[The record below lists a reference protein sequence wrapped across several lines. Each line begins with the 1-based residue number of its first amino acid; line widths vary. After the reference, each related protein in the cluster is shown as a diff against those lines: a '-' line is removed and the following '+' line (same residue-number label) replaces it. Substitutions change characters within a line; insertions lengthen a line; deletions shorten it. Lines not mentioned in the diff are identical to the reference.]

1 MAEKYKNKYRTESFR
16 AKWWDYTWNAAYF
29 VTICTLNRQHYFGKV
44 SNGKMI
50 LSGAGVLADV
60 FWHEIKNHHKYVE
73 LDAFV
78 VMPNHIH
85 GILIINKPDEKR
97 KEEKNDFGKEDQGK
111 EENGNNDSGYQEDG
125 DSIYREEDGDF
136 RNQDKDRDSRNQ
148 EEEEDSRNLDKEGDP
163 STVVACNDST
173 SDACND
179 STSDACNDSTAK
191 RGFSKEKD
199 SPQITEF
206 SQHMAAISPKKDS
219 LPSIL
224 RSYKSAVTKHANRMG
239 FEFAWQSKYHDHII
253 RDEAAYQ
260 RIAKYIEN
268 NPSKWKEDGFF

>member
-1 MAEKYKNKYRTESFR
+1 MADKFKNKYRTESFR

-29 VTICTLNRQHYFGKV
+29 VTICTLNRRHYFGKV

-60 FWHEIKNHHKYVE
+60 FWHEIKNHHMYVE

-85 GILIINKPDEKR
+85 GILIINKPEEKR
-97 KEEKNDFGKEDQGK
+97 KEEEIIENKDKRNNHSSYQG
-111 EENGNNDSGYQEDG
+111 EENEDSG
-125 DSIYREEDGDF
+125 
-136 RNQDKDRDSRNQ
+136 NQ
-148 EEEEDSRNLDKEGDP
+148 EENQDPRNLDKEGDSRNQDKKEDSRNQDKEGDS

-173 SDACND
+173 LDFS
-179 STSDACNDSTAK
+179 STLDIP
-191 RGFSKEKD
+191 KEKE
-199 SPQITEF
+199 SPIITEY
-206 SQHMAAISPKKDS
+206 SQHMADISPKKDS
-219 LPSIL
+219 LPSIM
-224 RSYKSAVTKHANRMG
+224 RSYKSAVTKHANRLG
-239 FEFAWQSKYHDHII
+239 FEFGWQSKYHDHII

-260 RIAKYIEN
+260 RIAQYIVN

>member
-1 MAEKYKNKYRTESFR
+1 MADKFKNKYRTESFR

-29 VTICTLNRQHYFGKV
+29 VTICTLKRRHYFGKV

-85 GILIINKPDEKR
+85 GILIINKPEEKR
-97 KEEKNDFGKEDQGK
+97 GEEKNDFGKKDQRM
-111 EENGNNDSGYQEDG
+111 EENGKNYS
-125 DSIYREEDGDF
+125 
-136 RNQDKDRDSRNQ
+136 RNQDKDGDS
-148 EEEEDSRNLDKEGDP
+148 
-163 STVVACNDST
+163 STVVACK
-173 SDACND
+173 
-179 STSDACNDSTAK
+179 DSTAK
-191 RGFSKEKD
+191 RGFTKKED
-199 SPQITEF
+199 SPLITEF
-206 SQHMAAISPKKDS
+206 SQHMADISPKKDS

-239 FEFAWQSKYHDHII
+239 FDFAWQSKYHDHII

>member
-29 VTICTLNRQHYFGKV
+29 VTICTLNRRHYFGKV

-60 FWHEIKNHHKYVE
+60 FWYEIKNHHKYVE

-97 KEEKNDFGKEDQGK
+97 EEEKNDFGKEDQRK
-111 EENGNNDSGYQEDG
+111 EENGKNYSRYQ
-125 DSIYREEDGDF
+125 EDGDF
-136 RNQDKDRDSRNQ
+136 RNQDKDG
-148 EEEEDSRNLDKEGDP
+148 DSRNLDKEGDS

-173 SDACND
+173 LDFS
-179 STSDACNDSTAK
+179 ST
-191 RGFSKEKD
+191 RGFLKGKE
-199 SPQITEF
+199 SPIITEF

-224 RSYKSAVTKHANRMG
+224 RSYKSAVTKHANRLG
-239 FEFAWQSKYHDHII
+239 FEFGWQSKYHDHII
-253 RDEAAYQ
+253 RDEGAYQ
-260 RIAKYIEN
+260 RIAQYIEN

>member
-1 MAEKYKNKYRTESFR
+1 MGEKYKNKYRTESFR

-29 VTICTLNRQHYFGKV
+29 VTICTLNRHHYFGKV

-60 FWHEIKNHHKYVE
+60 FWHEIKNHYKYVE

-125 DSIYREEDGDF
+125 DSIYREGDGDF
-136 RNQDKDRDSRNQ
+136 INQDKDG
-148 EEEEDSRNLDKEGDP
+148 DSRNLDKEGD
-163 STVVACNDST
+163 SCTVVACNDST

-179 STSDACNDSTAK
+179 STLDIP
-191 RGFSKEKD
+191 KEKN
-199 SPQITEF
+199 SPIITEF

-239 FEFAWQSKYHDHII
+239 FDFAWQSKYHDHII

>member
-1 MAEKYKNKYRTESFR
+1 MGEKYKNKYRTESFR

-85 GILIINKPDEKR
+85 GILIINKPNEKR
-97 KEEKNDFGKEDQGK
+97 EEEKNDFGKEDQGK
-111 EENGNNDSGYQEDG
+111 EDNGNNY
-125 DSIYREEDGDF
+125 
-136 RNQDKDRDSRNQ
+136 SRNQ
-148 EEEEDSRNLDKEGDP
+148 EEEEDSRYRGEDGDSRNLYKDED
-163 STVVACNDST
+163 SSSVVACNDST
-173 SDACND
+173 
-179 STSDACNDSTAK
+179 
-191 RGFSKEKD
+191 GFTKKED
-199 SPQITEF
+199 SPLITEF

-224 RSYKSAVTKHANRMG
+224 RSYKSAVTKHANRLG
-239 FEFAWQSKYHDHII
+239 FEFGWQSKYHDHII

-260 RIAKYIEN
+260 RIAQYIEN

>member
-29 VTICTLNRQHYFGKV
+29 VTICTLNRHHYFGKV

-85 GILIINKPDEKR
+85 GILIINKPNEKR
-97 KEEKNDFGKEDQGK
+97 EEEKNDFGKEDQGK
-111 EENGNNDSGYQEDG
+111 EENEDSLYREEDG

-136 RNQDKDRDSRNQ
+136 RNLDK
-148 EEEEDSRNLDKEGDP
+148 EGDSRNLDKEGDSRNLDKEGDSRNLYKDEDS
-163 STVVACNDST
+163 STVVACNDS
-173 SDACND
+173 
-179 STSDACNDSTAK
+179 
-191 RGFSKEKD
+191 
-199 SPQITEF
+199 TEF

-224 RSYKSAVTKHANRMG
+224 RSYKSAVTKHANRLG
-239 FEFAWQSKYHDHII
+239 FEFGWQSKYHDHII

-260 RIAKYIEN
+260 RIAQYIEN

>member
-16 AKWWDYTWNAAYF
+16 AKWWDYTRNAAYF
-29 VTICTLNRQHYFGKV
+29 VTICTLNRHHYFGKV

-85 GILIINKPDEKR
+85 GILIINKPNEKR
-97 KEEKNDFGKEDQGK
+97 EEEKNDFGKEDQRK
-111 EENGNNDSGYQEDG
+111 EENGNNYSRYQEENE
-125 DSIYREEDGDF
+125 DSIYREEDGD
-136 RNQDKDRDSRNQ
+136 S
-148 EEEEDSRNLDKEGDP
+148 

-173 SDACND
+173 
-179 STSDACNDSTAK
+179 
-191 RGFSKEKD
+191 GFTKKED
-199 SPQITEF
+199 SPINTEF

-224 RSYKSAVTKHANRMG
+224 RSYKSAVTKHANRLG
-239 FEFAWQSKYHDHII
+239 FEFGWQSKYHDHII

>member
-29 VTICTLNRQHYFGKV
+29 VTICTLNRQYYFGKV

-78 VMPNHIH
+78 MMPNHIH

-97 KEEKNDFGKEDQGK
+97 EEEKNDFGKEDQRK
-111 EENGNNDSGYQEDG
+111 EENGNNYSGYQE
-125 DSIYREEDGDF
+125 E
-136 RNQDKDRDSRNQ
+136 N
-148 EEEEDSRNLDKEGDP
+148 EDSRNLDKEGDSRNLDKEGDSRNQDKDGDS

-173 SDACND
+173 
-179 STSDACNDSTAK
+179 
-191 RGFSKEKD
+191 
-199 SPQITEF
+199 EF
-206 SQHMAAISPKKDS
+206 SHHMAAISPKKDS

-224 RSYKSAVTKHANRMG
+224 RSYKSAVTKHANRLG
-239 FEFAWQSKYHDHII
+239 FEFGWQSKYHDHII

-260 RIAKYIEN
+260 RIAQYIEN

>member
-85 GILIINKPDEKR
+85 GILIINKPNEKR
-97 KEEKNDFGKEDQGK
+97 EEEKNDFGKEDQRK
-111 EENGNNDSGYQEDG
+111 EENGNNYSRYQEENEDSLYREEDG
-125 DSIYREEDGDF
+125 DSIYREEDGD
-136 RNQDKDRDSRNQ
+136 SRNKDK
-148 EEEEDSRNLDKEGDP
+148 EGDSRNLDKEGD
-163 STVVACNDST
+163 SRNLDKEGDSCTVVACNDS
-173 SDACND
+173 
-179 STSDACNDSTAK
+179 
-191 RGFSKEKD
+191 
-199 SPQITEF
+199 TEF

-224 RSYKSAVTKHANRMG
+224 RSYKSAVTKHANRLG
-239 FEFAWQSKYHDHII
+239 FEFGWQSKYHDHII

-260 RIAKYIEN
+260 RIAQYIEN

>member
-29 VTICTLNRQHYFGKV
+29 VTICTLNRHHYFGKV

-50 LSGAGVLADV
+50 LSGAGVVADV

-85 GILIINKPDEKR
+85 GILIINKPNEKREEEKNEFR
-97 KEEKNDFGKEDQGK
+97 KEEYGKNDHS
-111 EENGNNDSGYQEDG
+111 NQEDG
-125 DSIYREEDGDF
+125 DSIYRVEDGDF
-136 RNQDKDRDSRNQ
+136 RNQDK
-148 EEEEDSRNLDKEGDP
+148 EGDSRNLDKEGYSRNQDKEGDS

-173 SDACND
+173 SDECND
-179 STSDACNDSTAK
+179 STLDIP
-191 RGFSKEKD
+191 KEKN
-199 SPQITEF
+199 SPLITEF
-206 SQHMAAISPKKDS
+206 SHQMAAISPKKDS

-224 RSYKSAVTKHANRMG
+224 RSYKSAVTKHANRLG
-239 FEFAWQSKYHDHII
+239 FEFGWQSKYHDHII

-260 RIAKYIEN
+260 RIAQYIEN
-268 NPSKWKEDGFF
+268 NPSKWKGDGFFYFLKH